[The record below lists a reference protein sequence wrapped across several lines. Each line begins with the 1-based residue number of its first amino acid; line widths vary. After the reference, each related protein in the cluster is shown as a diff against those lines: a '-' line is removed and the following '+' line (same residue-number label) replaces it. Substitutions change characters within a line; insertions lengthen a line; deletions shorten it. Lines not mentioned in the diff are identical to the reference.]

1 MEYMYYGAERCRT
14 RTIQCRNEME
24 YMYYGAERYR
34 TRTIQCR
41 SKMEHM
47 YCGVETIRRR
57 NLYDTKLY
65 KEERCADDDVSG
77 HQLQAL

>member
-1 MEYMYYGAERCRT
+1 
-14 RTIQCRNEME
+14 
-24 YMYYGAERYR
+24 
-34 TRTIQCR
+34 
-41 SKMEHM
+41 MEHI

-65 KEERCADDDVSG
+65 EEERCADDDVSG